1 MTKNTK
7 IFLATVIVGALVL
20 WLQDVVYDATLANDK
35 NKDVSYNAEV
45 YGWQQTT
52 VEVRKW

>member
-7 IFLATVIVGALVL
+7 ILIAAALFGLAIL
-20 WLQDVVYDATLANDK
+20 WLQDVVYDASLANDK
-35 NKDVSYNAEV
+35 NKDVSYNAEI

-52 VEVRKW
+52 VEVRK